1 MSLPSS
7 FLRSAMVLRDGIVVA
22 SGTYLR
28 KYHGW
33 QVTGE
38 LTPPAEPT
46 LFVSHH
52 GFGSLFDLNVF
63 AALATLHE
71 MGVDRPVTLLAH
83 QLAWTIGIGPIL
95 EPFGARPASHDA
107 ARAAFGHGEHALVM
121 PGGDVDGF
129 KPYRD
134 RNRIVF
140 DGRTGFAQLAIDT
153 GVRVVP
159 IVTSGAG
166 DTIYSIS
173 DGRWLARAFGL
184 DRVARLKAI
193 PMTISIP
200 WGFNIGLVGFAPHLP
215 LPAKLST
222 RVLPEMRPVPREDA
236 QAFAERV
243 RVAMQATL
251 TELTEQD

>member
-1 MSLPSS
+1 ML
-7 FLRSAMVLRDGIVVA
+7 LRDGVVVA
-22 SGTYLR
+22 SGQYLR

-33 QVTGE
+33 QSAGE

-63 AALATLHE
+63 AALASLHE

-83 QLAWTIGIGPIL
+83 QLAWRIGVGPIFESL
-95 EPFGARPASHDA
+95 GAQPASHSA
-107 ARAAFGHGEHALVM
+107 AREAFAQGDHALVM

-129 KPYRD
+129 KPHRD

-166 DTIYSIS
+166 DTIYSLS
-173 DGRWLARAFGL
+173 DGRWLARALGL

-193 PMTISIP
+193 PMTVSIP

-215 LPAKLST
+215 LPVKLST
-222 RVLPEMRPVPREDA
+222 RVLPEMRPSADEDA
-236 QAFAERV
+236 NAFAERV
-243 RVAMQATL
+243 RAVMQATL